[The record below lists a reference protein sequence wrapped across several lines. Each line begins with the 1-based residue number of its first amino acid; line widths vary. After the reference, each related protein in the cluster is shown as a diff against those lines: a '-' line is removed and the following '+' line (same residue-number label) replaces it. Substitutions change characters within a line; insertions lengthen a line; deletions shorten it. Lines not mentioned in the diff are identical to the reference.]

1 MDFYVL
7 SNRFQIKRAR
17 SILPFLLP
25 AYECSSSFV
34 SCGSLVQFVNQYL
47 PPLSEWDEVKLYV
60 VLPLLAAA
68 LRNSKLD
75 WKKLDSAA
83 LSTLMSMVNDLAQF
97 IASSDHVAHSRSA
110 AASCL
115 FSILVNTR
123 EDCGIDDNDENN
135 TISNLL
141 VEVVSP
147 VLEKA
152 ASGINKEVGDF
163 PTPRQSLRSAFCKFE
178 EALDLMGVLVSY
190 SQIDLCILSNYHLI
204 IVSLGISS
212 SMQRWL

>member
-1 MDFYVL
+1 
-7 SNRFQIKRAR
+7 
-17 SILPFLLP
+17 
-25 AYECSSSFV
+25 
-34 SCGSLVQFVNQYL
+34 VNQYL

-68 LRNSKLD
+68 LRNSSLD
-75 WKKLDSAA
+75 WKKLDSAT
-83 LSTLMSMVNDLAQF
+83 LSTLVSMVKDLAQF

-115 FSILVNTR
+115 FSILVNTI
-123 EDCGIDDNDENN
+123 EDCGIDDNCDKD

-147 VLEKA
+147 VLVKA
-152 ASGINKEVGDF
+152 ASGINEEVGDS

-190 SQIDLCILSNYHLI
+190 S
-204 IVSLGISS
+204 VK
-212 SMQRWL
+212 